1 MKISRQ
7 KISNF
12 ISDIP
17 LVILFVSCFFL
28 TQTYFGTADYGLLN
42 RVYLVLMVCVCVF
55 IIIKTHGVIT
65 LPHTEKMTYYML
77 VIPYFI
83 LLIWSFILCVLE
95 RQITFSKV
103 ISEIKPR
110 ILVPFTGCLMYYY
123 FKDRVVSPIFW
134 AACINYIF
142 YIGAFIRIYG
152 ISGMFQYIALT
163 DLAGV
168 GERPLE
174 AHEITFIF
182 GILIVYYVL
191 TWKREQHPIKLGVSI
206 LFCLFGF
213 KRILLFAL
221 TISLL
226 LYILVVKFLKGNNRT
241 PMYIG
246 WTLFILCIVWIVVSG
261 GGGLTSLSQKFNIEL
276 SSRDKIIGLLEDYY
290 YLNLTYIGK
299 GVGFVHQKMMV
310 YVRAKQSAT
319 TGFHNDILMYYID
332 LGCIPALM
340 FFYYLMVRCMK
351 KIHDFFGFNAV
362 VNYAIIL
369 CCTIICWATD
379 NLATYPNYLMV
390 YNILVLILINGSYE
404 NEDYIEDT
412 ISADNAVI

>member
-1 MKISRQ
+1 MEIGKQ
-7 KISNF
+7 KIFNF

-42 RVYLVLMVCVCVF
+42 RVYLTLMVCVCVF
-55 IIIKTHGVIT
+55 IITKTHGVII
-65 LPHTEKMTYYML
+65 LPHAEKRAYCML
-77 VIPYFI
+77 VVPYLI
-83 LLIWSFILCVLE
+83 LLIWSFVLCVLE
-95 RQITFSKV
+95 RQISFLRV
-103 ISEIKPR
+103 ISEIEPR
-110 ILVPFTGCLMYYY
+110 IFVPFTACLMYYY
-123 FKDRVVSPIFW
+123 FKDRVVSSIFW

-142 YIGAFIRIYG
+142 YISAFIRIYG
-152 ISGMFQYIALT
+152 ISGMFRYIILT

-182 GILIVYYVL
+182 GILITYYVL
-191 TWKREQHPIKLGVSI
+191 TWKKEQHPIKLGVSI

-221 TISLL
+221 IVSVL
-226 LYILVVKFLKGNNRT
+226 LYFFVIKFFKGNNRV

-246 WTLFILCIVWIVVSG
+246 WTLFIMCIVWIMVSG
-261 GGGLTSLSQKFNIEL
+261 GGGLMSLSQKFNIEL

-290 YLNLTYIGK
+290 YLSPTYIGK
-299 GVGFVHQKMMV
+299 GVGFVHQKMML

-340 FFYYLMVRCMK
+340 FFYYLTVRCMK
-351 KIHDFFGFNAV
+351 KIRDFFGFNAA

-369 CCTIICWATD
+369 CCTMVCWATD

-390 YNILVLILINGSYE
+390 YNILVLILVNRSC
-404 NEDYIEDT
+404 EDKD
-412 ISADNAVI
+412 